1 MTPNH
6 RRLDQLRVSQGEIAN
21 HTIDELL
28 AGRLS
33 RREFVRRG
41 SVLGL
46 SATAMGAIL
55 AACGN
60 ANGPSS
66 SSSSSSAAG
75 ASAGS
80 SGKAGGTLKLAQQ
93 APAASMNPMTVADAG
108 GLNLLTQTGEYLV
121 FDNNATLKVEPML
134 ATGWSANHDGSI
146 WTFHLRTGVKFHTG
160 QTMTADDVVWTLR
173 QLSDTKN
180 PSNALSNFADV
191 LTPSG
196 VRKVDAQTV
205 AFHLEA
211 ANGNFPY
218 LVSSDNYNA
227 IIVPKGT
234 DYAKWQSTFVG
245 TGPFKLKSYTQNVGA
260 SFVPNPDYWG
270 TKPLLSATTFN
281 FYQTQ
286 QAQILALQGGEVDAI
301 VGIVSTGAEALLNS
315 SQYSIISR
323 KSAGHRE
330 ISMRTDQ
337 APFNDPRVRRALAL
351 TLDRPAIVKGLLY
364 GRGSIGN
371 DSPFGP
377 RFPSTDTSVPQRVQ
391 DLAQAKQLLAA
402 AGHPNGFKAVYTS
415 ETILEMPALAQV
427 IQAQARKAGVD
438 FTLKIEDQSAYYGKS
453 TFGNSDWLDAM
464 VSAVDYGDRGAPNIY
479 LEAPL
484 TSHGVWNAARFKDP
498 TYDRLV
504 KQYVAS
510 VDLPAQ
516 RAVAGKIERL
526 LLEQTPVLIPYFL
539 ESLTPTKPNVQGTN
553 PTSIGAIYLG
563 KASVR

>member
-1 MTPNH
+1 MAPH
-6 RRLDQLRVSQGEIAN
+6 HRLDRHRASQGEIAN

-33 RREFVRRG
+33 RREFVSRG
-41 SVLGL
+41 SILGL
-46 SATAMGAIL
+46 SATTMAAIL

-60 ANGPSS
+60 ANSASS
-66 SSSSSSAAG
+66 SSSSSSGAAA
-75 ASAGS
+75 ASTGS
-80 SGKAGGTLKLAQQ
+80 SGTAGGTLKLAQQ
-93 APAASMNPMTVADAG
+93 APAAAMNPMTVADAG
-108 GLNLLTQTGEYLV
+108 GLNLLAQTGEYLV
-121 FDNNATLKVEPML
+121 FDNNATLKLEPML

-146 WTFHLRTGVKFHTG
+146 WTFQLRTGVKFHTG
-160 QTMTADDVVWTLR
+160 QTMTADDVVWTLQ

-180 PSNALSNFADV
+180 PSQALSNFADV

-196 VRKVDAQTV
+196 VRKVDARTV

-211 ANGNFPY
+211 PNGNFPY

-260 SFVPNPDYWG
+260 SFVPNPGYWG

-286 QAQILALQGGEVDAI
+286 QAQILALQGGEVDAV

-315 SQYSIISR
+315 TQYSIISR

-364 GRGSIGN
+364 GRGSVGN

-391 DLAQAKQLLAA
+391 DLAQARQLLSA

-427 IQAQARKAGVD
+427 IQAQARKAGID
-438 FTLKIEDQSAYYGKS
+438 FKLKIENQSSYYGKS
-453 TFGNSDWLDAM
+453 TFGSSDWLDAE

-498 TYDRLV
+498 AYDRLV

-510 VDLPAQ
+510 VDLQAQ

-526 LLEQTPVLIPYFL
+526 LLEQTPVVIPYFL
-539 ESLTPTKPNVQGTN
+539 ASLTPTKPNVQGTN
-553 PTSIGAIYLG
+553 PTSIGAIYLAN
-563 KASVR
+563 ASIS

>member
-6 RRLDQLRVSQGEIAN
+6 RRLDRHRASQAEIAN

-46 SATAMGAIL
+46 SATTMGAIL

-60 ANGPSS
+60 ANSS
-66 SSSSSSAAG
+66 SSSSGAAG
-75 ASAGS
+75 ASTGS
-80 SGKAGGTLKLAQQ
+80 SGKAGGALKLAQQ

-108 GLNLLTQTGEYLV
+108 GLNLLAQTGEYLV
-121 FDNNATLKVEPML
+121 FDNNATLKLEPML

-146 WTFHLRTGVKFHTG
+146 WTFHVRPGVKFHTG
-160 QTMTADDVVWTLR
+160 QTMTADDVVWTFQ

-180 PSNALSNFADV
+180 ASNALSNFADV
-191 LTPSG
+191 LPPSG

-211 ANGNFPY
+211 PNGNFPY

-286 QAQILALQGGEVDAI
+286 QAQILALQGGDVDAI

-330 ISMRTDQ
+330 ISMRTDLV
-337 APFNDPRVRRALAL
+337 PFNDPRVRRALAL

-364 GRGSIGN
+364 GRGSVGN

-391 DLAQAKQLLAA
+391 NLAQAKQLLAA

-427 IQAQARKAGVD
+427 IQAQARKAGID
-438 FTLKIEDQSAYYGKS
+438 LTLKIEDQNAYYGKS

-510 VDLPAQ
+510 VDLQAQ

-563 KASVR
+563 KASVG